1 MGKVTAQIYGQFLKR
16 LEPRILRCRDNVGEE
31 EDMLEDFS
39 PKKSKNLEHHP
50 LCVTRGILT
59 LVPEIKLS
67 CLELS
72 RGLPDDIELE
82 GSIAVPPKEAKS
94 KARKRSYEDSEDEAP
109 RKNGSK
115 TNGKGCHDE
124 GEGEES
130 EGTDE
135 WAEEDDIDPEA
146 NRKKKRMKLIKQH
159 LQLLAED
166 SYKFLHSEGN
176 RGMGEWSVNYK
187 ELGKIMR
194 DIELEKIVEERF
206 EGVGTRLLRIIK
218 DKGKLDEKQVIIR
231 IQVSRTS
238 FLTVIEIATIAL
250 IKQNQIRA
258 TLSGLHECGH
268 LELQEV
274 PKSQPPQVSRT
285 YFLWYFDAQ
294 RANSLLLSDVYKAM
308 SRNIQRT
315 SVEKEKRRHLIE
327 KSERS
332 DVQANYE
339 EYMGTTEK
347 RELDIW
353 RNREERLLVQLMR
366 LDRIVMILRD
376 Y

>member
-1 MGKVTAQIYGQFLKR
+1 VLRINHDKFLVIFRNAELVSLAETRMGKVTAQIYGQFLKR
-16 LEPRILRCRDNVGEE
+16 LEPRILRCHDNIGEE
-31 EDMLEDFS
+31 EDILEGFN
-39 PKKSKNLEHHP
+39 PKKK
-50 LCVTRGILT
+50 
-59 LVPEIKLS
+59 IKLS

-72 RGLPDDIELE
+72 RSLPDDIELE

-94 KARKRSYEDSEDEAP
+94 KTRKRSYEDSEDEVP
-109 RKNGSK
+109 RRNGSK
-115 TNGKGCHDE
+115 TNGKGRHDE
-124 GEGEES
+124 GEGEVS
-130 EGTDE
+130 EETDE
-135 WAEEDDIDPEA
+135 WAEEDDGIDPEA

-166 SYKFLHSEGN
+166 SYKFLRSEGN
-176 RGMGEWSVNYK
+176 RGMGEWSVNYN
-187 ELGKIMR
+187 ELGKVMR

-206 EGVGTRLLRIIK
+206 EDVGTRLLRIIK
-218 DKGKLDEKQVIIR
+218 DKGKLDEKQ
-231 IQVSRTS
+231 
-238 FLTVIEIATIAL
+238 IATIAL

-258 TLSGLHECGH
+258 TLSALHECGH

-294 RANSLLLSDVYKAM
+294 RANALLLSDVYKAM

-376 Y
+376 F